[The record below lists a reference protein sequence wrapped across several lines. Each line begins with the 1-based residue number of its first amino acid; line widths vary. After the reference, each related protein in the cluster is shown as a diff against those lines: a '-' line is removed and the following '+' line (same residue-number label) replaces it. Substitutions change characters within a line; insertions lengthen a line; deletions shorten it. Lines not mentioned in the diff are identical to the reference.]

1 MHLNYMAKINFLNS
15 VFALSLVPIAI
26 AGSSL
31 WPVELSVSI
40 DLVNL
45 LDKMT
50 TIYTTATKSS
60 VSHSINAKLKSY
72 ERTITAYGLPQV
84 NNRTSVSTYKLIND
98 STIAGEYWTKTYT
111 TRQAYDPVIVK
122 TYRSDGSGDPE
133 ANFRIGEN
141 GAVPITVSNY
151 TCEDENRQGGGI
163 TSQTSKLTIR
173 ISNKLDGNATEV
185 KNFIG
190 KNQELIAVCDF
201 QGQVL
206 PRKCE
211 RESDYL
217 IYTASGPVIKDGSAA
232 DLKYLKTVGTT
243 GSFRSKELNI
253 PTGAYQDSIINSA
266 TGLSPTSLR
275 GMVFTNFSVIDLTV
289 RTDGYKTTA
298 Q

>member
-133 ANFRIGEN
+133 ANFRGSSLFPV
-141 GAVPITVSNY
+141 GRGGLT
-151 TCEDENRQGGGI
+151 GGG
-163 TSQTSKLTIR
+163 
-173 ISNKLDGNATEV
+173 
-185 KNFIG
+185 
-190 KNQELIAVCDF
+190 
-201 QGQVL
+201 
-206 PRKCE
+206 
-211 RESDYL
+211 
-217 IYTASGPVIKDGSAA
+217 
-232 DLKYLKTVGTT
+232 
-243 GSFRSKELNI
+243 
-253 PTGAYQDSIINSA
+253 
-266 TGLSPTSLR
+266 
-275 GMVFTNFSVIDLTV
+275 
-289 RTDGYKTTA
+289 
-298 Q
+298 